1 MQWLQETEQRTAME
15 KGFMYYVTG
24 YFKNIGFS
32 VLKHDFLQQ
41 KTFEQPSLKETSVS
55 GDFFTTDDLKRYK
68 NSIAHKKNEPKHRFF
83 QFSVLELSR
92 LSY

>member
-1 MQWLQETEQRTAME
+1 
-15 KGFMYYVTG
+15 MYYVTG
-24 YFKNIGFS
+24 YFKHTGFS

-41 KTFEQPSLKETSVS
+41 QQQKKTFEWPSLKEMSVS
-55 GDFFTTDDLKRYK
+55 GDFFLTTDDLKRYK
-68 NSIAHKKNEPKHRFF
+68 NSIAHKNEPKHRFF